1 MTDERRHSRG
11 TTDAVVFVVGLS
23 LAGAVLLLLTIPL
36 TLALLAIVGIALIT
50 VRMVKDIYGN
60 RAM

>member
-1 MTDERRHSRG
+1 
-11 TTDAVVFVVGLS
+11 VFVVGLS